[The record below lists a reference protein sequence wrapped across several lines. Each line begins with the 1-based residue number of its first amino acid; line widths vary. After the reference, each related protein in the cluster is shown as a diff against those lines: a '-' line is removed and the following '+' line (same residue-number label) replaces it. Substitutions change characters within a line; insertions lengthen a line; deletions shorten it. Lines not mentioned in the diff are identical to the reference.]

1 MSAPPSLRRRWLLG
15 AAAFAAVS
23 LRSFSLE
30 AAVRCQSHFES
41 TRKKLLSLLDEPQRA
56 RMVGRT
62 YLESSIARV
71 APPAGLVETVL
82 AETGPDAG
90 IEAISRYIVQRIRR
104 ELENVEVISL
114 DGWIMSS
121 TEAQLCGLAALD
133 IMA

>member
-1 MSAPPSLRRRWLLG
+1 MSASPSLQRRWLLG

-23 LRSFSLE
+23 LRSFGLD
-30 AAVRCQSHFES
+30 AAVRCQNHFDC